1 MPSSP
6 TVTLGLQMPVTG
18 RQQSKQEIC
27 RRHSKPGS
35 SISIFNIKGYV
46 EKIFVTL
53 VDCLKVLE
61 DDLGQKCKS
70 ILLNLNVINSHFCAI
85 STDFIRL
92 EITFFKVSWPLF

>member
-1 MPSSP
+1 M
-6 TVTLGLQMPVTG
+6 
-18 RQQSKQEIC
+18 
-27 RRHSKPGS
+27 
-35 SISIFNIKGYV
+35 
-46 EKIFVTL
+46 TL